1 MNPLDQPTPYAG
13 APEWPKPFAGTP
25 TGIIGETCSQPLH
38 DLVHRTPT
46 LSPTPRT
53 DAAYFANG
61 ATMYSLAGEMKL
73 IERELAETER
83 LRFGADADRR
93 RLRCELAAAKAECE
107 RLKFLA
113 GPSAMSDDSIV
124 SAYAEL
130 ARLRAEVKAAR
141 LRGDVLQAEVDR
153 WTKWHSDQP
162 WLAEIYG
169 YQKQLA
175 RAEKAEAERDR
186 ADAEVAELKKL
197 LLEFGQLPSTQP

>member
-107 RLKFLA
+107 RLKDEILA
-113 GPSAMSDDSIV
+113 IGAKPMFYQPQS
-124 SAYAEL
+124 YAATRANEIQQERQLNEL
-130 ARLRAEVKAAR
+130 TRLRAEVER
-141 LRGDVLQAEVDR
+141 LKGA
-153 WTKWHSDQP
+153 
-162 WLAEIYG
+162 LALGQQNCDDAYDDLREERDEAI
-169 YQKQLA
+169 A
-175 RAEKAEAERDR
+175 RAEKAEAEIARMKR
-186 ADAEVAELKKL
+186 T
-197 LLEFGQLPSTQP
+197 P

>member
-93 RLRCELAAAKAECE
+93 QLRCELTAAKAECE
-107 RLKFLA
+107 RWKSNAAQVGSGRVQFA
-113 GPSAMSDDSIV
+113 N
-124 SAYAEL
+124 EL
-130 ARLRAEVKAAR
+130 TRLRAEVERLTMDNRILTTRAESGHAQFAA
-141 LRGDVLQAEVDR
+141 A
-153 WTKWHSDQP
+153 
-162 WLAEIYG
+162 I
-169 YQKQLA
+169 A

-186 ADAEVAELKKL
+186 ADAEVAALKKV
-197 LLEFGQLPSTQP
+197 LLEFGQLPSTPP